1 LELDPRFRLAGRAV
15 VKGSAALYLRVLPIS
30 VNTVLTFAPTV
41 WTAVMMKTAISEAM
55 SAYSIAV
62 TPDSSATNLFLDR
75 TIRLLP
81 HKDRLAKNRV
91 FPPLTVPKMGSP
103 DFDPVNLNSLSG
115 SRPSKLRG
123 LVKR

>member
-62 TPDSSATNLFLDR
+62 TPDLSATNLFMDR

-91 FPPLTVPKMGSP
+91 FQPLTGPKMASP